1 MSLICAV
8 PSFAELSAATG
19 QDVIVIAGLS
29 GTSLRLDKVVP
40 VRRGNTVSFR
50 AVLSGGDPTTPLRNG
65 TPPQPR
71 G

>member
-8 PSFAELSAATG
+8 PSYAELSAATG

-50 AVLSGGDPTTPLRNG
+50 AAALRRRPDDAG
-65 TPPQPR
+65 AQRHPPQPR